1 MEGRGRTHVMMGTKK
16 NKLFQCLR
24 TNCPAR
30 TGQFDTDGKD
40 SYAQNDSGELESD
53 EHGGFF

>member
-16 NKLFQCLR
+16 IQCLY

-40 SYAQNDSGELESD
+40 SYAQNDPGELESD